1 MITSKT
7 WLRQVIGF
15 RSLISILVEPGLPS
29 DWKTALCRQILGC
42 VWVVES
48 ARSGHSSFSLLPG
61 PVVLGTWPV
70 SVFAVLLPQ
79 STVTRTIL
87 TSWILGDRLEP
98 LLVKCLIHSRL
109 FLIRA
114 KSLALF
120 YLAAGPGPAA

>member
-1 MITSKT
+1 MDVITSKA
-7 WLRQVIGF
+7 WLRQVIGL

-61 PVVLGTWPV
+61 PVILGTWLV

-79 STVTRTIL
+79 TTVMRTSL
-87 TSWILGDRLEP
+87 RPWILGGRLEP
-98 LLVKCLIHSRL
+98 ASKMPDTRQ
-109 FLIRA
+109 
-114 KSLALF
+114 
-120 YLAAGPGPAA
+120 AAPDQG